1 MPNKDYQSYSSDNK
15 TDLLNCPFCGSD
27 QVFVWKRPEAIPRYF
42 VICPGCERDIN
53 GESTH
58 QQAIAAWNR
67 RASPSW
73 STEPPTEEG
82 YYWYRV
88 SCNDKY
94 YLGPFICRIEGHD
107 AGAIQYEA
115 SGKLIK
121 KLVKHWLEGWTDKCI
136 VYWQKINDPTEPE
149 ESEVPHD

>member
-1 MPNKDYQSYSSDNK
+1 MIEALKP
-15 TDLLNCPFCGSD
+15 CPFCGSD

-42 VICPGCERDIN
+42 VICPGPGCERDIN
-53 GESTH
+53 GESTQ

-82 YYWYRV
+82 L
-88 SCNDKY
+88 
-94 YLGPFICRIEGHD
+94 YLLRRYNKFG
-107 AGAIQYEA
+107 EA
-115 SGKLIK
+115 EPVVVRRSSKAFHLFAMQANWALK
-121 KLVKHWLEGWTDKCI
+121 SFCKDYPKALWL
-136 VYWQKINDPTEPE
+136 KIDDPAPPE